1 MDPFIDDGEVYIL
14 LACVVVIALL
24 AIPHLVSW
32 RKREAYRVA
41 SLAMLQRV
49 PCVIAMDELRRFN
62 GKGGLPILVSM
73 DGRIFDMTPAPEFY
87 GEGSGYHVYAGRE
100 AGRALG
106 KMTLINDKPQHIIDL
121 DEPWVLDLTAEQV
134 KTKSDWIAKFV
145 TKYKVVGRL
154 HRESAKAEAA
164 AMAAAAATR
173 KAAASFEQLFTT
185 AKATS
190 TAAGAAAALNSSDL
204 PTATQTSSTS
214 TPPTLLAAPPK
225 ATR

>member
-173 KAAASFEQLFTT
+173 KAAASFDRS

>member
-14 LACVVVIALL
+14 LACVAVIALL

-173 KAAASFEQLFTT
+173 KAAASFDRS

-204 PTATQTSSTS
+204 PTATQTSSTL